1 MSRYDS
7 ETIRLKY
14 GNMKAAYLHKD
25 YDANGRLVDAW
36 YSCSTKHLGTDFE
49 LFMRAVSEQTQ
60 QMIEEARAL

>member
-1 MSRYDS
+1 MSRYPT
-7 ETIRLKY
+7 ETERMKF
-14 GNMKAAYLHKD
+14 GNMKPVYLHREFD
-25 YDANGRLVDAW
+25 DQGRLISAW